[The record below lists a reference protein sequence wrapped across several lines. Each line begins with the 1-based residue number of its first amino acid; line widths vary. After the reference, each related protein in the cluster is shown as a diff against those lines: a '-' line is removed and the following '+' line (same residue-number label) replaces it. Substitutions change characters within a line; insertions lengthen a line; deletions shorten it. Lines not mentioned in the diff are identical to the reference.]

1 MRRSIGAP
9 SGLLISLLLIAMISC
24 APVPVRDAGPQA
36 TPIPTEPPPVWQQQA
51 QEEQP
56 RIDFADIIDNS
67 GAPNTIWGILV
78 RPAGSGAPVFAR
90 NADKLFTPASNM
102 KLFTTAVALIKLG
115 PGFRYATHVYAR
127 GPVQNGV
134 LNGDLIV
141 RGSGDPTISGKF
153 HDRPTAVF
161 EEWADQLKRKGIRAI
176 QGDVIGDDT
185 LFDRRDM
192 GRGWAWDDEMISY
205 SARISALSFNDNC
218 FEVAIAPG
226 ERAGER
232 AQISVKPQTAYARIT
247 NRTKTSARE
256 DVRELDARRD
266 ATSGSIVLSG
276 DVHIGA
282 SPRSIRFTAAN
293 PTLYAVTVLKEVLEQ
308 KGIRVSGKALDLDD
322 TTIQIDYRTMTP
334 LITHQS
340 PPLSRIIE
348 HVNKRSQNLYAE
360 LLFRTLGAV
369 CAGEGSTEKSVKV
382 MKQTLADM
390 GIRADSLAIYDGSGL
405 SRLNLVTPRQTVAL
419 LDAMSAHPDF
429 RYFYRSLP
437 LAGSEGTL
445 VTRMRNADAE
455 NNIIRAKTG
464 TLTHMVALSGY
475 VQGKGGRLL
484 AFSIMSNNCL
494 HPAADIRRL
503 QDEMCQR
510 LVRFWREQ

>member
-1 MRRSIGAP
+1 MRRRVGTP
-9 SGLLISLLLIAMISC
+9 SALLISLLLIAAAAC
-24 APVPVRDAGPQA
+24 APVYVRDAGL
-36 TPIPTEPPPVWQQQA
+36 PTSPVPPAPSPERQQQA
-51 QEEQP
+51 KEEQP
-56 RIDFADIIDNS
+56 RIDFADIIDKS

-78 RPAGSGAPVFAR
+78 RPAGSGRPVFAR

-115 PGFRYATHVYAR
+115 PDFRYATHVYAT
-127 GPVQNGV
+127 GPVRNGV
-134 LNGDLIV
+134 LDGDLVV

-153 HDRPTAVF
+153 HDRPAAVF
-161 EEWADQLKRKGIRAI
+161 EEWADRLKQKGIRAI
-176 QGDVIGDDT
+176 RGNVIGDDR

-192 GRGWAWDDEMISY
+192 GRGWAWDDELIYY

-218 FEVAIAPG
+218 FEVIIAPG
-226 ERAGER
+226 EREGEP
-232 AQISVKPQTAYARIT
+232 AQISVHPQTAYARVT
-247 NRTKTSARE
+247 NRTTTSGRE

-266 ATSGSIVLSG
+266 VLSGGIVLSG
-276 DVHIGA
+276 NIHVGA
-282 SPRSIRFTAAN
+282 SPRRIRFTAAN

-308 KGIRVSGKALDLDD
+308 KGIRVSGGPVDLDD
-322 TTIQIDYRTMTP
+322 TTTRIDYATMTP
-334 LITHQS
+334 LIVHQS

-382 MKQTLADM
+382 MKQALAEM
-390 GIRADSLAIYDGSGL
+390 GIRADGVAIYDGSGL

-419 LDAMSAHPDF
+419 LDAMSRHPDF
-429 RYFYRSLP
+429 RHFYRSLP

-445 VTRMRNADAE
+445 ITRMRNTDAE
-455 NNIIRAKTG
+455 NNIRAKTG

-475 VQGKGGRLL
+475 VQGKDGRLL

>member
-1 MRRSIGAP
+1 MKRFIAP
-9 SGLLISLLLIAMISC
+9 SGLLLSLLLIAAASC
-24 APVPVRDAGPQA
+24 TPVHVRDTSTAVGTVPPA
-36 TPIPTEPPPVWQQQA
+36 PPPVHRQQA
-51 QEEQP
+51 ADERP
-56 RIDFADIIDNS
+56 RVDFADIIDRS

-78 RPAGSGAPVFAR
+78 RPAGGGPPVLAR

-102 KLFTTAVALIKLG
+102 KLFTTAVALMKLG
-115 PGFRYATHVYAR
+115 ADFRYATRVYAA

-134 LNGDLIV
+134 LNGDLVV

-153 HDRPTAVF
+153 HDRLTAVF
-161 EEWADQLKRKGIRAI
+161 EEWADRLKQSGIRAI
-176 QGDVIGDDT
+176 RGNIVGDDT
-185 LFDRRDM
+185 LFDRSDM
-192 GRGWAWDDEMISY
+192 GRGWAWDDELIYY

-218 FEVAIAPG
+218 FEVTIAPG
-226 ERAGER
+226 EQAGEP
-232 AQISVKPQTAYARIT
+232 AQISVAPQTAYARIT
-247 NRTKTSARE
+247 NRTTTVFDNA
-256 DVRELDARRD
+256 RELDARRD
-266 ATSGSIVLSG
+266 ALSGSIVLSG
-276 DVHIGA
+276 EVRMGA
-282 SPRSIRFTAAN
+282 SPRRIRFTAAN

-308 KGIRVSGKALDLDD
+308 KGIRVSGEAADLDE
-322 TTIQIDYRTMTP
+322 TGTRIDYRAMTP
-334 LITHQS
+334 MMTHQS

-382 MKQTLADM
+382 MKQTLAEI
-390 GIRADSLAIYDGSGL
+390 GIPGNSLAIYDGSGL
-405 SRLNLVTPRQTVAL
+405 SRLNLVTPQQTVAL
-419 LDAMSAHPDF
+419 LDAMSRRADF
-429 RYFYRSLP
+429 PHFYRSLP

-445 VTRMRNADAE
+445 VTRMRSTDAE
-455 NNIIRAKTG
+455 NNIRAKTG

-475 VQGKGGRLL
+475 VQGKTGKLL

-510 LVRFWREQ
+510 LVRYWREQ